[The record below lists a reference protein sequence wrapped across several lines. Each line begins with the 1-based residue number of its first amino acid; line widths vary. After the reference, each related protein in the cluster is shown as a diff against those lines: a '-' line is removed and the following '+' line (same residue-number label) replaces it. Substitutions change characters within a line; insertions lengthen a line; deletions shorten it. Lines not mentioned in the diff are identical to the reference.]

1 MATPLPPSSSFEATV
16 RAEIARQLAVDA
28 ERIVPPAALVD
39 DLGVD
44 SLLHMTM
51 VVGLEHRFGILI
63 PDAVAARFATV
74 GDVIDAV
81 RGLAAAAA
89 GGPEQGRGVSS

>member
-1 MATPLPPSSSFEATV
+1 MPTDDFPSTPLGATI
-16 RAEIARQLAVDA
+16 RGEIVRQLAVDA
-28 ERIVPPAALVD
+28 ERVVPPASLVD

-51 VVGLEHRFGILI
+51 VVGLEQRFGILI

-74 GDVIDAV
+74 ADVIEAV

-89 GGPEQGRGVSS
+89 GQPGASS